1 MCGRRI
7 LKLPVPWARER
18 CVVINNATDEG
29 LRDGFCCVAP
39 FRSRTIADHPKELQQ
54 IGLVAADVDVDALI
68 KNTFY
73 AVPGVPENAWSP
85 CRLPL

>member
-1 MCGRRI
+1 VNAQV
-7 LKLPVPWARER
+7 LKSYNYQASVSQALTAIER
-18 CVVINNATDEG
+18 NA
-29 LRDGFCCVAP
+29 
-39 FRSRTIADHPKELQQ
+39 KELQQ